1 MKNRP
6 LSVAWFDLEL
16 WIYLTLLDKERFYSK
31 SGLLVICGQ
40 EILASQR
47 ANQRADQRA
56 DQRANLLIV
65 AFVNAIVAFDQL
77 WQWFG
82 GGEFV

>member
-40 EILASQR
+40 EILGNQPANQR
-47 ANQRADQRA
+47 ANQRA
-56 DQRANLLIV
+56 NLLVV
-65 AFVNAIVAFDQL
+65 AFVNAIVPFDQL

>member
-1 MKNRP
+1 MDSPMKNRP

-16 WIYLTLLDKERFYSK
+16 WIYLTLLGKGRFYSK
-31 SGLLVICGQ
+31 SNFLVMWRQ
-40 EILASQR
+40 EILA
-47 ANQRADQRA
+47 NQSAI
-56 DQRANLLIV
+56 LLIV

>member
-40 EILASQR
+40 EILANQR
-47 ANQRADQRA
+47 ANQKAN
-56 DQRANLLIV
+56 QRANLLVV
-65 AFVNAIVAFDQL
+65 AFVNAIVPFDQL

>member
-16 WIYLTLLDKERFYSK
+16 WIYLTLLGKGRFYSK
-31 SGLLVICGQ
+31 SNFLVMWRQ
-40 EILASQR
+40 EILA
-47 ANQRADQRA
+47 NQSAI
-56 DQRANLLIV
+56 LLIV

>member
-40 EILASQR
+40 EILANQR
-47 ANQRADQRA
+47 ANQPAN
-56 DQRANLLIV
+56 QRANLFIV
-65 AFVNAIVAFDQL
+65 AFVNAIVPFDQL